1 MTQTIDRMYPSA
13 EVANEAVK
21 KLTSLGFRIHDMH
34 LVTPAAADQGDTEDT
49 KLEAVMAAIMK
60 GMVPKAK
67 ARIFA
72 VGVYRGGSLVT
83 VHAPFGY
90 AQLAI
95 DTLDSFGPIDSGYV
109 EPVEP
114 APVWN
119 EATPLSSALQMPLLS
134 NDPTPFETFFG
145 VPTLARTG
153 MMLSRW
159 FGLPML
165 SDNAAPFSSML
176 GLTTRLADATP
187 LSSRLGLRVLS
198 SNPTPFSSMFNLP
211 LLKATR

>member
-1 MTQTIDRMYPSA
+1 MTQSIDRMFPSA
-13 EVANEAVK
+13 EVANAAVM

-34 LVTPAAADQGDTEDT
+34 LVTPAAADQGDTEET

-67 ARIFA
+67 ARIYA
-72 VGVYRGGSLVT
+72 AGVYRGGSLLT

-95 DTLDSFGPIDSGYV
+95 DTLESFGPIDSGYA

-114 APVWN
+114 GPTWN
-119 EATPLSSALQMPLLS
+119 EATPMSSALGLPVLS
-134 NDPTPFETFFG
+134 SDPTPFETFFG
-145 VPTLARTG
+145 LPTLARTG
-153 MMLSRW
+153 MMLSKW

-165 SDNAAPFSSML
+165 SNNATPLSSMF
-176 GLTTRLADATP
+176 GLSTRVADATP
-187 LSSRLGLRVLS
+187 LSSKLGLRVLS
-198 SNPTPFSSMFNLP
+198 NNPTPFSSMFGLP
-211 LLKATR
+211 LLKGGK